1 MSTSLRERNR
11 LAAMRAIQ
19 EKALDLF
26 DERGFDAVT
35 IEEIAAE
42 AGVSPST
49 MYRYFGT
56 KEGLIVSDEFD
67 MLSQEALNDLLDLDD
82 PVGTVRAIVAGF
94 ESAAGPDGAIRAGQI
109 PRRRVRYFFQEPSVR
124 LAVYASLDQASNRI
138 ATSLVTRRSMSPTM
152 ARVAAHALVFGY
164 FAALEQWHVDG
175 GVRSILNYVDEGIP
189 VLRGIWGWPA
199 A

>member
-11 LAAMRAIQ
+11 LAAMRTIQ
-19 EKALDLF
+19 ERALDLF

-49 MYRYFGT
+49 IYRYFGT

-67 MLSQEALNDLLDLDD
+67 MLSQEALDDLLDLDD

-94 ESAAGPDGAIRAGQI
+94 ESTASPLQTPNPSICMSLTFICLHLPPQRSVCRRGDT
-109 PRRRVRYFFQEPSVR
+109 PRRSRSLPREARRELR
-124 LAVYASLDQASNRI
+124 LERP
-138 ATSLVTRRSMSPTM
+138 R
-152 ARVAAHALVFGY
+152 ALM
-164 FAALEQWHVDG
+164 
-175 GVRSILNYVDEGIP
+175 RSISINP
-189 VLRGIWGWPA
+189 CTLR
-199 A
+199 